1 MSGEILSP
9 LLPAQGSLLCELGA
23 IPDGGAREM
32 VFGEGDDAFRLL
44 LLRSGSRVFG
54 YRNRCPHFL
63 IPLNYEP
70 DVFHVFDG
78 EVLMCAHHTAMF
90 HVDSGICFDGP
101 CAGANLI
108 AVPVE
113 VDASQVRIGR
123 ALDTVEQGR
132 LK

>member
-1 MSGEILSP
+1 
-9 LLPAQGSLLCELGA
+9 
-23 IPDGGAREM
+23 M
-32 VFGEGDDAFRLL
+32 VFGEGGDALRLL
-44 LLRSGSRVFG
+44 LLRSGLRVFG
-54 YRNRCPHFL
+54 YRNRCLHFL

-101 CAGANLI
+101 CAGAALM

-113 VDASQVRIGR
+113 VDVSQVRIGL
-123 ALDTVEQGR
+123 ALDAVEQGR
-132 LK
+132 